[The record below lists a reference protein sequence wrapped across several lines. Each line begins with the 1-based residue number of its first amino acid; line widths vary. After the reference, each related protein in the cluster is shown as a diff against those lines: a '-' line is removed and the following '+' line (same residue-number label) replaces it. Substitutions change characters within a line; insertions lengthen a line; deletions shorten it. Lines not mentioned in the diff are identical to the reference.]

1 MQKIVNVSDKII
13 GSKDHIK
20 LDISNVELIS
30 ILVHELSKEIGIN
43 PEVQC
48 ISKEKSIWV
57 IFSDS
62 CFECDFLI
70 DNYALIIAAVSE
82 KYPIVINGIIND
94 FEEGEIKFFYEEDR
108 LKLNK
113 SNASGKDFLN
123 LSDLCLKINVEKNE
137 EIEILNEALSNIR
150 YNRNCIAIRRKWDKY
165 FSNYSINNNQKVM
178 KYNYIP
184 LETLEN
190 KEYDYINSLSILQM
204 KELWLDFLV
213 DHHTALEFELLYNMF
228 QKRSMEKMHLWELAL
243 RIALSECEFS
253 VEYYNKQFNIID
265 RDGNHIY
272 YNFESYSSAEKLLLK
287 ILFPVKTNLY

>member
-1 MQKIVNVSDKII
+1 MQKIVSVSDEII
-13 GSKDHIK
+13 GSKAHIK

-48 ISKEKSIWV
+48 ISKEKLIWV

-70 DNYALIIAAVSE
+70 DNYSLIIAEVSE

-94 FEEGEIKFFYEEDR
+94 FEEGEIKVFYEEDQ

-113 SNASGKDFLN
+113 SNASGKDFLS

-137 EIEILNEALSNIR
+137 EIEILNEALSNIK
-150 YNRNCIAIRRKWDKY
+150 YNKNCIAIRRKWDKY
-165 FSNYSINNNQKVM
+165 FSNYSINDNQKVM
-178 KYNYIP
+178 KYIYIP
-184 LETLEN
+184 LETLDNEEE
-190 KEYDYINSLSILQM
+190 EYLNSLSILQM
-204 KELWLDFLV
+204 KELWLDFLL

-228 QKRSMEKMHLWELAL
+228 QKISMEKMHLWELAL
-243 RIALSECEFS
+243 RIALSQCEFS
-253 VEYYNKQFNIID
+253 IEYHDKEFNIVD
-265 RDGNHIY
+265 KSGKRVY
-272 YNFESYSSAEKLLLK
+272 YNFESSSSAEKLLLK
-287 ILFPVKTNLY
+287 ILFPIKTNLY